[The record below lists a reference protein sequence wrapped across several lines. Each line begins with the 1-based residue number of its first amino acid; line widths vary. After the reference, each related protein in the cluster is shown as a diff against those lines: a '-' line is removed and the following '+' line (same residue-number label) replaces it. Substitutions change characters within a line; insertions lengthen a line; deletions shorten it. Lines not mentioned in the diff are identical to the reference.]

1 MFRVGVWKYRTILL
15 AGDAAAM
22 LGTFTLAMQYW
33 WWKVG
38 PNYGEFFPAAFV
50 SLAVYLLTLF
60 MFEMYDIHFNYRA
73 QALYSFIHIL
83 GAVVVAGLSLSVL
96 FYLLPRVK
104 LPRSAFFIQMGLAMP
119 LLFIWRI
126 NFWRLR
132 QEMLIPKKVLIIG
145 TGEEGQIA
153 FDILNRFGSE
163 YQVIGFIADRPD
175 EEKLTVGG
183 YAVLGQTVELAHIV
197 EKQSIEG
204 IILATNNAANDQL
217 IGASLQCRMQGVFV
231 SDLVGLGEQLLGTIL
246 LKQVRDSWF
255 VMAPGF
261 LILHH
266 RMFRRIK
273 RIADVTCASMGLILA
288 LPLLLLAMMLVA
300 LESRGPVFFRQVR
313 VGQNE
318 QLFSAMKLRTMKWET
333 EAESPY
339 TAKTDPRVTR
349 IGRVLRFL
357 RIDEI
362 PQMWNVL
369 KGEMSFIGPRAEWDI
384 LVKEYKEKIPYYS
397 LRHVVKPGI
406 TGWAQVNYPYGSSV
420 EDAYR
425 KLEYDL
431 YYVKNLSLVLDLK
444 ILLRSVSV
452 VLLGKGVR

>member
-60 MFEMYDIHFNYRA
+60 MFEMYDIHFNYRLH
-73 QALYSFIHIL
+73 ALYSFIHIL

-96 FYLLPRVK
+96 FYLLPGVK
-104 LPRSAFFIQMGLAMP
+104 LPRGSFFIQMALVVP
-119 LLFIWRI
+119 VLFVWRI

-132 QEMLIPKKVLIIG
+132 QETLTPKRVLIIG
-145 TGEEGQIA
+145 VGEEAQSA
-153 FDILNRFGSE
+153 FDILKKFGME
-163 YQVIGFIADRPD
+163 YQVIGFITDRADD
-175 EEKLTVGG
+175 QKVAVGG
-183 YAVLGQTVELAHIV
+183 HAVLGHTTELPHIV
-197 EKQSIEG
+197 KQQEVEG
-204 IILATNNAANDQL
+204 IILATGHRAGDQL
-217 IGASLQCRMQGVFV
+217 IWASLQCRMQGVFV

-266 RMFRRIK
+266 RVFRRIK
-273 RIADVTCASMGLILA
+273 RIADVTCASIGLTLA

-300 LESRGPVFFRQVR
+300 LESRGPVFFRQYR

-318 QLFSAMKLRTMKWET
+318 QLFSALKLRTMKWGTET
-333 EAESPY
+333 ESPY

-349 IGRVLRFL
+349 VGRVLRFL

-369 KGEMSFIGPRAEWDI
+369 KGEMSFIGTRAEWDI
-384 LVKEYKEKIPYYS
+384 LVKEYKDKIPYYS

-444 ILLRSVSV
+444 ILLKSVSV

>member
-1 MFRVGVWKYRTILL
+1 MFRVGIWKYRTILIF
-15 AGDAAAM
+15 GDAAIVLSA
-22 LGTFTLAMQYW
+22 FHLAMQYW
-33 WWKVG
+33 WWKMG
-38 PNYGEFFPAAFV
+38 PNAGELFPTAFV
-50 SLAVYLLTLF
+50 SLAVYLITLF
-60 MFEMYDIHFNYRA
+60 MFEMYDIHLNYRS
-73 QALYSFIHIL
+73 QKLYTFIHIL
-83 GAVVVAGLSLSVL
+83 GAVVIAALTLSVL
-96 FYLLPRVK
+96 FYLLPGVK
-104 LPRSAFFIQMGLAMP
+104 LPRSSFLIQMGLVIP
-119 LLFIWRI
+119 LLFVWRN

-132 QEMLIPKKVLIIG
+132 QEMLVPKRVLIIG
-145 TGEEGQIA
+145 TGENGQTA
-153 FDILNRFGSE
+153 FEILKRFGSE
-163 YQVIGFIADRPD
+163 YEVVGFIAESP
-175 EEKLTVGG
+175 EEQKVTVGG
-183 YAVLGQTVELAHIV
+183 HAVLGHTAELPHLV
-197 EKQSIEG
+197 KKHEVEG
-204 IILATNNAANDQL
+204 IILSMKYAAGDQL
-217 IGASLQCRMQGVFV
+217 IWASLQCRMQGVFI
-231 SDLVGLGEQLLGTIL
+231 SDLVGVGEQLLGTIL

-273 RIADVTCASMGLILA
+273 RIADVTCATVGLMLA
-288 LPLLLLAMMLVA
+288 LPLLLIATMLVA
-300 LESRGPVFFRQVR
+300 LESRGPVFFRQIR

-318 QLFSAMKLRTMKWET
+318 QLFAALKLRTMKWGA

-339 TAKTDPRVTR
+339 TAKMDPRVTHV
-349 IGRVLRFL
+349 GRVLRFL

-406 TGWAQVNYPYGSSV
+406 TGWAQVNYPSGSSV

-431 YYVKNLSLVLDLK
+431 YYAKNMSLVLDLK
-444 ILLRSVSV
+444 ILLKSVSV